1 MEKEKDEKLLTPENF
16 NIDEEIIRFNNLE
29 KEVVDTITLVDSI
42 INMLNSKNE
51 VAKGASSRIV
61 ALVEQKIGL
70 LMRKES
76 IIKAIADLKK
86 NAFTIN
92 LKINESVSS
101 ADNDIATIM
110 ADYTRA
116 IKQQQKEIN
125 DASNQAMSILNK
137 DEVDQFFS
145 KKIKKKK
152 SYLKGFFL
160 VFIFLLFLLCFEFFS
175 SCVFFLFLKILSLLM
190 SVLFSSVF
198 LFSG

>member
-29 KEVVDTITLVDSI
+29 KEVIDTITLLDNI

-92 LKINESVSS
+92 LKINDSVSN

-116 IKQQQKEIN
+116 IQQQQKEIN
-125 DASNQAMSILNK
+125 DASKQAMNILNK

-145 KKIKKKK
+145 KKN
-152 SYLKGFFL
+152 
-160 VFIFLLFLLCFEFFS
+160 
-175 SCVFFLFLKILSLLM
+175 
-190 SVLFSSVF
+190 
-198 LFSG
+198 

>member
-1 MEKEKDEKLLTPENF
+1 MEKEKDEKILTPENF
-16 NIDEEIIRFNNLE
+16 NIDEEIIRFNDLE
-29 KEVVDTITLVDSI
+29 KEVIDTITLVDSI

-92 LKINESVSS
+92 LKINDSVSS

-125 DASNQAMSILNK
+125 DASKQAMSILNK

-145 KKIKKKK
+145 KKN
-152 SYLKGFFL
+152 
-160 VFIFLLFLLCFEFFS
+160 
-175 SCVFFLFLKILSLLM
+175 
-190 SVLFSSVF
+190 
-198 LFSG
+198 

>member
-29 KEVVDTITLVDSI
+29 KEVIDTITLVDNI

-92 LKINESVSS
+92 LKINDSVSN

-125 DASNQAMSILNK
+125 DASKQAMSILNK

-145 KKIKKKK
+145 KKN
-152 SYLKGFFL
+152 
-160 VFIFLLFLLCFEFFS
+160 
-175 SCVFFLFLKILSLLM
+175 
-190 SVLFSSVF
+190 
-198 LFSG
+198 

>member
-29 KEVVDTITLVDSI
+29 KEVIDTITLVDNI
-42 INMLNSKNE
+42 INMLNSRNE

-92 LKINESVSS
+92 LKINDSVSN

-116 IKQQQKEIN
+116 IQQQQKEIK
-125 DASNQAMSILNK
+125 DASKQAMSILNK

-145 KKIKKKK
+145 KKN
-152 SYLKGFFL
+152 
-160 VFIFLLFLLCFEFFS
+160 
-175 SCVFFLFLKILSLLM
+175 
-190 SVLFSSVF
+190 
-198 LFSG
+198 

>member
-29 KEVVDTITLVDSI
+29 KEVIDTITLVDNI
-42 INMLNSKNE
+42 INMLNSRNE

-92 LKINESVSS
+92 LKINDSVSN

-125 DASNQAMSILNK
+125 DANKQAMSILNK
-137 DEVDQFFS
+137 DEVEQFFS
-145 KKIKKKK
+145 KKN
-152 SYLKGFFL
+152 
-160 VFIFLLFLLCFEFFS
+160 
-175 SCVFFLFLKILSLLM
+175 
-190 SVLFSSVF
+190 
-198 LFSG
+198 

>member
-29 KEVVDTITLVDSI
+29 KEVIDTITLVDSI
-42 INMLNSKNE
+42 INMLNSRNE

-92 LKINESVSS
+92 LKINDSVSN

-125 DASNQAMSILNK
+125 DASKQAMSILNK

-145 KKIKKKK
+145 KKN
-152 SYLKGFFL
+152 
-160 VFIFLLFLLCFEFFS
+160 
-175 SCVFFLFLKILSLLM
+175 
-190 SVLFSSVF
+190 
-198 LFSG
+198 

>member
-29 KEVVDTITLVDSI
+29 KEVIDTITLVDNI
-42 INMLNSKNE
+42 INMLNSRNE

-76 IIKAIADLKK
+76 IIKSIADLKK

-92 LKINESVSS
+92 LKINDSVSN

-125 DASNQAMSILNK
+125 DANKQAMSILNK
-137 DEVDQFFS
+137 DEVEQFFS
-145 KKIKKKK
+145 KKN
-152 SYLKGFFL
+152 
-160 VFIFLLFLLCFEFFS
+160 
-175 SCVFFLFLKILSLLM
+175 
-190 SVLFSSVF
+190 
-198 LFSG
+198 

>member
-29 KEVVDTITLVDSI
+29 KEVIDTITLVDSI

-145 KKIKKKK
+145 KKN
-152 SYLKGFFL
+152 
-160 VFIFLLFLLCFEFFS
+160 
-175 SCVFFLFLKILSLLM
+175 
-190 SVLFSSVF
+190 
-198 LFSG
+198 

>member
-29 KEVVDTITLVDSI
+29 KEVIDTITLVDSI

-92 LKINESVSS
+92 LKINDSVSS

-125 DASNQAMSILNK
+125 DASKQAMSILNK

-145 KKIKKKK
+145 KKN
-152 SYLKGFFL
+152 
-160 VFIFLLFLLCFEFFS
+160 
-175 SCVFFLFLKILSLLM
+175 
-190 SVLFSSVF
+190 
-198 LFSG
+198 

>member
-29 KEVVDTITLVDSI
+29 KEVIDTITLVDSI

-92 LKINESVSS
+92 LKINDSVSN

-125 DASNQAMSILNK
+125 DASKQAMSILNK

-145 KKIKKKK
+145 KKN
-152 SYLKGFFL
+152 
-160 VFIFLLFLLCFEFFS
+160 
-175 SCVFFLFLKILSLLM
+175 
-190 SVLFSSVF
+190 
-198 LFSG
+198 

>member
-1 MEKEKDEKLLTPENF
+1 MNKIGEDMEKEKDEKLLTPENF

-29 KEVVDTITLVDSI
+29 KEVIDTITLVDSI

-92 LKINESVSS
+92 LKINDSVSN

-125 DASNQAMSILNK
+125 DASKQAMSVLNK

-145 KKIKKKK
+145 KKN
-152 SYLKGFFL
+152 
-160 VFIFLLFLLCFEFFS
+160 
-175 SCVFFLFLKILSLLM
+175 
-190 SVLFSSVF
+190 
-198 LFSG
+198 

>member
-29 KEVVDTITLVDSI
+29 KEVIDTITLLDNI

-92 LKINESVSS
+92 LKINDSVSN

-125 DASNQAMSILNK
+125 DASKQAMNILNK

-145 KKIKKKK
+145 KKN
-152 SYLKGFFL
+152 
-160 VFIFLLFLLCFEFFS
+160 
-175 SCVFFLFLKILSLLM
+175 
-190 SVLFSSVF
+190 
-198 LFSG
+198 

>member
-16 NIDEEIIRFNNLE
+16 NIDEEVLRFNNLE
-29 KEVVDTITLVDSI
+29 KEIIDTITLVDSI

-145 KKIKKKK
+145 KKN
-152 SYLKGFFL
+152 
-160 VFIFLLFLLCFEFFS
+160 
-175 SCVFFLFLKILSLLM
+175 
-190 SVLFSSVF
+190 
-198 LFSG
+198 

>member
-92 LKINESVSS
+92 LKINDSVSN

-125 DASNQAMSILNK
+125 DASKQAMSILNK

-145 KKIKKKK
+145 KKN
-152 SYLKGFFL
+152 
-160 VFIFLLFLLCFEFFS
+160 
-175 SCVFFLFLKILSLLM
+175 
-190 SVLFSSVF
+190 
-198 LFSG
+198 

>member
-1 MEKEKDEKLLTPENF
+1 MEKEKDEKVLTPENF

-29 KEVVDTITLVDSI
+29 KEVIDTITLVDSI

-92 LKINESVSS
+92 LKINDSVSN

-125 DASNQAMSILNK
+125 DASKQAMSILNK

-145 KKIKKKK
+145 KKN
-152 SYLKGFFL
+152 
-160 VFIFLLFLLCFEFFS
+160 
-175 SCVFFLFLKILSLLM
+175 
-190 SVLFSSVF
+190 
-198 LFSG
+198 

>member
-16 NIDEEIIRFNNLE
+16 NIDEEITRFNNLE
-29 KEVVDTITLVDSI
+29 KEVIDTITLLDNI

-92 LKINESVSS
+92 LKINDSVSNS
-101 ADNDIATIM
+101 DNDIATIM
-110 ADYTRA
+110 AEYTRA
-116 IKQQQKEIN
+116 IQQQQKEIN
-125 DASNQAMSILNK
+125 DASKQAMNILNK

-145 KKIKKKK
+145 KKN
-152 SYLKGFFL
+152 
-160 VFIFLLFLLCFEFFS
+160 
-175 SCVFFLFLKILSLLM
+175 
-190 SVLFSSVF
+190 
-198 LFSG
+198 

>member
-29 KEVVDTITLVDSI
+29 KEVIDTITLVDSI

-92 LKINESVSS
+92 LKINDSVSN

-145 KKIKKKK
+145 KKN
-152 SYLKGFFL
+152 
-160 VFIFLLFLLCFEFFS
+160 
-175 SCVFFLFLKILSLLM
+175 
-190 SVLFSSVF
+190 
-198 LFSG
+198 

>member
-29 KEVVDTITLVDSI
+29 KEVIDTITLVDSI
-42 INMLNSKNE
+42 INMLNSRNE

-92 LKINESVSS
+92 LKINDSVSS
-101 ADNDIATIM
+101 SDNDIATIM

-125 DASNQAMSILNK
+125 DASKQAMSILNK

-145 KKIKKKK
+145 KKN
-152 SYLKGFFL
+152 
-160 VFIFLLFLLCFEFFS
+160 
-175 SCVFFLFLKILSLLM
+175 
-190 SVLFSSVF
+190 
-198 LFSG
+198 

>member
-16 NIDEEIIRFNNLE
+16 NIDEEVIRFNNLE

-92 LKINESVSS
+92 LKINDSVSS

-145 KKIKKKK
+145 KKN
-152 SYLKGFFL
+152 
-160 VFIFLLFLLCFEFFS
+160 
-175 SCVFFLFLKILSLLM
+175 
-190 SVLFSSVF
+190 
-198 LFSG
+198 

>member
-29 KEVVDTITLVDSI
+29 KEVIETITLLDSI

-51 VAKGASSRIV
+51 LAKGASSRIV

-76 IIKAIADLKK
+76 IIKSIADLKK

-92 LKINESVSS
+92 LKINDSVSS

-125 DASNQAMSILNK
+125 DASKQAMSILNK

-145 KKIKKKK
+145 KKN
-152 SYLKGFFL
+152 
-160 VFIFLLFLLCFEFFS
+160 
-175 SCVFFLFLKILSLLM
+175 
-190 SVLFSSVF
+190 
-198 LFSG
+198 

>member
-51 VAKGASSRIV
+51 LAKGASSRIV
-61 ALVEQKIGL
+61 ALVEQKVGL

-76 IIKAIADLKK
+76 IIKSIADLKK

-92 LKINESVSS
+92 LKINDSVSS

-125 DASNQAMSILNK
+125 DASKQAMSILNK

-145 KKIKKKK
+145 KKN
-152 SYLKGFFL
+152 
-160 VFIFLLFLLCFEFFS
+160 
-175 SCVFFLFLKILSLLM
+175 
-190 SVLFSSVF
+190 
-198 LFSG
+198 

>member
-29 KEVVDTITLVDSI
+29 KEVIDTITLVDSI
-42 INMLNSKNE
+42 INMLNSRNE

-92 LKINESVSS
+92 LKINDSVSNS
-101 ADNDIATIM
+101 DNDIATIM

-125 DASNQAMSILNK
+125 DASKQAMSILNK

-145 KKIKKKK
+145 KKN
-152 SYLKGFFL
+152 
-160 VFIFLLFLLCFEFFS
+160 
-175 SCVFFLFLKILSLLM
+175 
-190 SVLFSSVF
+190 
-198 LFSG
+198 

>member
-125 DASNQAMSILNK
+125 DASKQAMSILNK

-145 KKIKKKK
+145 KKN
-152 SYLKGFFL
+152 
-160 VFIFLLFLLCFEFFS
+160 
-175 SCVFFLFLKILSLLM
+175 
-190 SVLFSSVF
+190 
-198 LFSG
+198 

>member
-42 INMLNSKNE
+42 INMLNSRNE

-92 LKINESVSS
+92 LKINDSVSN

-125 DASNQAMSILNK
+125 DASKQAMSILNK

-145 KKIKKKK
+145 KKN
-152 SYLKGFFL
+152 
-160 VFIFLLFLLCFEFFS
+160 
-175 SCVFFLFLKILSLLM
+175 
-190 SVLFSSVF
+190 
-198 LFSG
+198 

>member
-1 MEKEKDEKLLTPENF
+1 MEKEKDEKILTPENF

-29 KEVVDTITLVDSI
+29 KEVIDTITLLDNI

-92 LKINESVSS
+92 LKINDSVSN

-125 DASNQAMSILNK
+125 DASKQAMSILNK

-145 KKIKKKK
+145 KKN
-152 SYLKGFFL
+152 
-160 VFIFLLFLLCFEFFS
+160 
-175 SCVFFLFLKILSLLM
+175 
-190 SVLFSSVF
+190 
-198 LFSG
+198 

>member
-1 MEKEKDEKLLTPENF
+1 MEKEKYEKLLTSENF

-29 KEVVDTITLVDSI
+29 KEVIDTITLVDSI
-42 INMLNSKNE
+42 INMLNSRNE

-92 LKINESVSS
+92 LKINDSVSN

-116 IKQQQKEIN
+116 IQQQQKEIN
-125 DASNQAMSILNK
+125 DASKQAMNILNK

-145 KKIKKKK
+145 KKN
-152 SYLKGFFL
+152 
-160 VFIFLLFLLCFEFFS
+160 
-175 SCVFFLFLKILSLLM
+175 
-190 SVLFSSVF
+190 
-198 LFSG
+198 

>member
-29 KEVVDTITLVDSI
+29 KEVIDTITLLDNI

-92 LKINESVSS
+92 LKINDSVSN

-125 DASNQAMSILNK
+125 DASKQAMSILNK

-145 KKIKKKK
+145 KKN
-152 SYLKGFFL
+152 
-160 VFIFLLFLLCFEFFS
+160 
-175 SCVFFLFLKILSLLM
+175 
-190 SVLFSSVF
+190 
-198 LFSG
+198 

>member
-145 KKIKKKK
+145 KKN
-152 SYLKGFFL
+152 
-160 VFIFLLFLLCFEFFS
+160 
-175 SCVFFLFLKILSLLM
+175 
-190 SVLFSSVF
+190 
-198 LFSG
+198 

>member
-29 KEVVDTITLVDSI
+29 KEVIDTITLVDSI

-70 LMRKES
+70 LMRIES

-86 NAFTIN
+86 NASTIN
-92 LKINESVSS
+92 LKINDSVSS
-101 ADNDIATIM
+101 SDNDIATIM
-110 ADYTRA
+110 AHYTRA

-125 DASNQAMSILNK
+125 DASKQAMSILNK

-145 KKIKKKK
+145 KKN
-152 SYLKGFFL
+152 
-160 VFIFLLFLLCFEFFS
+160 
-175 SCVFFLFLKILSLLM
+175 
-190 SVLFSSVF
+190 
-198 LFSG
+198 

>member
-16 NIDEEIIRFNNLE
+16 NIDEEVLRFNNLE
-29 KEVVDTITLVDSI
+29 KEVIDTITLLDNI

-92 LKINESVSS
+92 LKINDSVSN

-116 IKQQQKEIN
+116 IQQQQKEIN
-125 DASNQAMSILNK
+125 DASKQAMNILNK

-145 KKIKKKK
+145 KKN
-152 SYLKGFFL
+152 
-160 VFIFLLFLLCFEFFS
+160 
-175 SCVFFLFLKILSLLM
+175 
-190 SVLFSSVF
+190 
-198 LFSG
+198 